1 MDVHSRE
8 SYPSHIDS
16 RTHASYPY
24 ADIQHTTMPGL
35 AAVPP
40 FPDDVPTHPLLVVDY
55 QLVKQGDQ
63 AECDKLWDAATKLG
77 FW

>member
-1 MDVHSRE
+1 
-8 SYPSHIDS
+8 
-16 RTHASYPY
+16 
-24 ADIQHTTMPGL
+24 MPGL
-35 AAVPP
+35 TTTPP

-63 AECDKLWDAATKLG
+63 TEIDKLWDAATKLG